1 MAKRLLGLFGSI
13 VMAAGVMLAAPAAA
27 GPWQC
32 VTFARA
38 FSGVQL
44 FGDAATWWG
53 QAAGRYDQGSAPRA
67 GAVLV
72 FKPSGHMRVGH
83 VATVSEIV
91 SPREIKVTHANWSP
105 IDGHR
110 GQVETDVTVVD
121 TSDAGDW
128 SRVRV
133 WYAPMGDLG
142 RSDYPVYGFIYAAPP
157 LAPPTATAVAA
168 VEAMPVELAGL

>member
-1 MAKRLLGLFGSI
+1 MGKRLRAAIGSAML
-13 VMAAGVMLAAPAAA
+13 VGAAFAGAPAHA

-32 VTFARA
+32 ATFARA
-38 FSGVQL
+38 FSGIQI
-44 FGDAATWWG
+44 FGDAATLWR
-53 QAAGRYDQGSAPRA
+53 QAVGRYEEGQAPRA

-72 FKPSGHMRVGH
+72 FKPTGRMRVGH

-91 SPREIKVTHANWSP
+91 SAREIKVTHANWSP
-105 IDGHR
+105 IGGSR

-133 WYAPMGDLG
+133 WYAPLGDLG
-142 RSDYPVYGFIYAAPP
+142 RSDYPVYGFIYGGPAAP
-157 LAPPTATAVAA
+157 ATAAAVAE
-168 VEAMPVELAGL
+168 VEAMPVQLAGL